1 MSDKDVVR
9 RIYEDGYNRA
19 DESVFAEL
27 YHPAFVHHSKSLH
40 DTAAGGEGERESML
54 RFRAA
59 MPDVHFE
66 ILELLADD
74 DKVVARLRITGTPA
88 QAFADV
94 FRAGDAFDRHA
105 IALFRMQDGQVAE
118 EWFFT
123 DAGTSTS

>member
-1 MSDKDVVR
+1 MDGKDVVR

-27 YHPAFVHHSKSLH
+27 YHPTFVHHSKSLH
-40 DTAAGGEGERESML
+40 DTAPGGEGERESML

-59 MPDVHFE
+59 IPDVNFQ
-66 ILELLADD
+66 IVELLADG
-74 DKVVARLRITGTPA
+74 DKVVARLRITGRPQ

-94 FRAGDAFDRHA
+94 FRAGDVFDRHA
-105 IALFRMQDGQVAE
+105 VALFRIQDGQVAE